1 MLWHDSS
8 GSRLAPQTAPGPQD
22 KLGNFTKTRVLQFSL
37 LQHALVP
44 SKNMIRGC
52 HTALAVKYYY
62 TVTCD
67 VSELLGTY
75 FLVAFPKEHAR
86 YREAFDAGVWHLEDP
101 GPWLSRAL
109 VYKLQ
114 VKPHRDALD
123 GGPTVM
129 FNMGQYEGGRLYN
142 PCLDLKFL
150 SASPLLW
157 SAPVTG

>member
-1 MLWHDSS
+1 
-8 GSRLAPQTAPGPQD
+8 
-22 KLGNFTKTRVLQFSL
+22 
-37 LQHALVP
+37 
-44 SKNMIRGC
+44 MIREC
-52 HTALAVKYYY
+52 HAALAVKYYY
-62 TVTCD
+62 TVTHD

-75 FLVAFPKEHAR
+75 FSVAFPEEHAR

-101 GPWLSRAL
+101 GPWLGRAL

-123 GGPTVM
+123 GGPTAM
-129 FNMGQYEGGRLYN
+129 FNVGQYEGGRLYY

-157 SAPVTG
+157 STPVTDALQIQTRSYSYFLFWKHLSRWWLLDSPSRRWL